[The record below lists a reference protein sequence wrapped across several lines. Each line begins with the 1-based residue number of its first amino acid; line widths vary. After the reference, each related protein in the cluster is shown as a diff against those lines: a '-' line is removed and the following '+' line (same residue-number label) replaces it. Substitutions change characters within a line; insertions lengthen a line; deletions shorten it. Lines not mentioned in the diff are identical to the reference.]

1 MVLEPKISFTL
12 ISTEN
17 KKVLTTLGGSLLL
30 AYYLYYKVSGKDG
43 KVKAE
48 PKTEVVEQSPEKTP
62 EKANDP
68 APEVPQRYG
77 HNLQP
82 SFDVE
87 RGDTERSSFEVEP
100 GTLPTTFYGHRS
112 DEEGTPNE
120 NGTTEASQTHS
131 PSEDRPPAPVLSEL
145 NMQDSFVILDAD
157 DIRRQRCPASS
168 VPEQNGLETS
178 FVDVKLGEAV

>member
-12 ISTEN
+12 MSTEN
-17 KKVLTTLGGSLLL
+17 KKILTTLGGSLLL
-30 AYYLYYKVSGKDG
+30 AYYLYYKVSGKEG

-48 PKTEVVEQSPEKTP
+48 PKTEVVEEKTP

-68 APEVPQRYG
+68 APEVSQRYE

-100 GTLPTTFYGHRS
+100 GTLPTTFYGDRS
-112 DEEGTPNE
+112 GEEGISNE
-120 NGTTEASQTHS
+120 SGTTEASQTHS
-131 PSEDRPPAPVLSEL
+131 PPEDTPPAPVLNEL
-145 NMQDSFVILDAD
+145 NMQDSFVILDSD

-168 VPEQNGLETS
+168 VPEENGLETS
-178 FVDVKLGEAV
+178 FVGVKLGEAV